1 MDLSF
6 SFAAAKVG
14 LVSLTKTVAYEEAE
28 YGITANMVCPGD
40 IIGEMKEA
48 TIQEARQLKERN
60 TPIGRSG
67 TGEDIARTISFYAR
81 KIPIWLPVQLLK

>member
-1 MDLSF
+1 M
-6 SFAAAKVG
+6 
-14 LVSLTKTVAYEEAE
+14 AYEEAE

-60 TPIGRSG
+60 TPVGRSG
-67 TGEDIARTISFYAR
+67 TGEDIARTIAFLCEDDSDM
-81 KIPIWLPVQLLK
+81 ITVQLLK

>member
-40 IIGEMKEA
+40 IIGDMKEA

-60 TPIGRSG
+60 TPIGRS
-67 TGEDIARTISFYAR
+67 EQAKISQERFRFYV
-81 KIPIWLPVQLLK
+81 KTIPI